1 MNDVDVGCLVVEDE
15 CGHMQGIF
23 TEKDYLKNVFN
34 KGLQSQTTKVADVM
48 RKVPVVASQYF
59 TFRQIMSIFS
69 EEGVMLH
76 FACCSLFHF
85 DLFDH

>member
-1 MNDVDVGCLVVEDE
+1 
-15 CGHMQGIF
+15 
-23 TEKDYLKNVFN
+23 
-34 KGLQSQTTKVADVM
+34 
-48 RKVPVVASQYF
+48 
-59 TFRQIMSIFS
+59 MSIFS